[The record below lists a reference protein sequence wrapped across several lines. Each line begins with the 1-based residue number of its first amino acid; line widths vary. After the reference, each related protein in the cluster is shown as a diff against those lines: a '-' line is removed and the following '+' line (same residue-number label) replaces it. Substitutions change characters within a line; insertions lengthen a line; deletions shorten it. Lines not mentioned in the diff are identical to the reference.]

1 MDPKGCDAP
10 HVQPILQ
17 GASNSWFS
25 VMISALSVPQA
36 TDKLA
41 QMVEENWAV
50 LEKAQ
55 SKEFVTAFRAIGQ
68 LKDFGKYTDADI
80 WAAVEKKRQGGDQG
94 QDEPSDLKS
103 PEWEVFTN
111 PASAQES
118 KYFKLK
124 PLDPPDD

>member
-1 MDPKGCDAP
+1 MAEAFGRDNQKNMPACRGRRPHLRDIDQKGCDVL

-55 SKEFVTAFRAIGQ
+55 SKEVVTAFRAIGQ
-68 LKDFGKYTDADI
+68 LKDFGKYTDDDI
-80 WAAVEKKRQGGDQG
+80 WQAVEKKRQGGEQG
-94 QDEPSDLKS
+94 TDEP
-103 PEWEVFTN
+103 PI
-111 PASAQES
+111 
-118 KYFKLK
+118 
-124 PLDPPDD
+124 